1 MHSIKI
7 THNLLFEYQC
17 TSGKFIRLPNR
28 IEKIDSVPRIE
39 SSRIETFFARI
50 RMLYWH
56 SERRGRTKRLMLRL
70 VARTADQQRHI
81 ADQQASIESL
91 IDTQQHLIAQIS
103 DTQHKLRD
111 TGMCIADPFIY
122 FIIAMY
128 VHQLG

>member
-1 MHSIKI
+1 
-7 THNLLFEYQC
+7 
-17 TSGKFIRLPNR
+17 
-28 IEKIDSVPRIE
+28 
-39 SSRIETFFARI
+39 
-50 RMLYWH
+50 MLYWY

-91 IDTQQHLIAQIS
+91 IDTQQHLISQIN

-122 FIIAMY
+122 FIIAMR
-128 VHQLG
+128 VHQLGLYCILFRRFLISKINLALQLTKL